1 MEEAA
6 RSRRA
11 AREAV
16 SDVEPADLRRTIDE
30 ILADGSMAP
39 GALTLLCASA
49 IDDAVGL
56 DSLTDRAAGVQ
67 LIYEGLR
74 LTRRL
79 AHEEPWART
88 DDHTQANVEVVAA
101 DVLVSRGFYLLART
115 EAAEKAVETVRRF
128 GRAQTGRQRLGPED
142 TEEAR
147 KLDATLE
154 ADVFELAALAGTTAV
169 GSDPAPLVGVA
180 ASLADD
186 IEPPLPPAGACLP
199 DAAVLR
205 ARASSS
211 TAAKESVED
220 RRSWIT
226 DP

>member
-16 SDVEPADLRRTIDE
+16 SDVDPEDLRRTIDD

-128 GRAQTGRQRLGPED
+128 GRAQTDRQGLAPDDHDGA
-142 TEEAR
+142 TS
-147 KLDATLE
+147 LDATLE
-154 ADVFELAALAGTTAV
+154 RDVFELAAIAGASAV
-169 GSDPAPLVGVA
+169 GSDPSPLVGVA
-180 ASLADD
+180 ATLADA
-186 IEPPLPPAGACLP
+186 IEPPLPPAEECLP

-205 ARASSS
+205 AQVTGPAN
-211 TAAKESVED
+211 ESLED
-220 RRSWIT
+220 PRSWIT

>member
-16 SDVEPADLRRTIDE
+16 SDVDPEDLRRTIDD

-39 GALTLLCASA
+39 GALTLLFASA

-56 DSLTDRAAGVQ
+56 DSLSDRAAGVQ

-115 EAAEKAVETVRRF
+115 QAAEKAVETVRRF
-128 GRAQTGRQRLGPED
+128 GRAQTDRQGLVHGDSEGS
-142 TEEAR
+142 AA
-147 KLDATLE
+147 LDATLE
-154 ADVFELAALAGTTAV
+154 RDVFELAAIAGASAV
-169 GSDPAPLVGVA
+169 GSDPSRLVGVA
-180 ASLADD
+180 AALADATG
-186 IEPPLPPAGACLP
+186 PPLPPAEECLP

-205 ARASSS
+205 ARVSRPAN
-211 TAAKESVED
+211 ESLED
-220 RRSWIT
+220 PRSWIT

>member
-16 SDVEPADLRRTIDE
+16 SDVDPADLRRTIDG

-49 IDDAVGL
+49 IDEGVGL
-56 DSLTDRAAGVQ
+56 DSLTERAAGVQ

-79 AHEEPWART
+79 AHEEPWARSE
-88 DDHTQANVEVVAA
+88 DHTRANVEVVAA

-115 EAAEKAVETVRRF
+115 EAADKAVETVRRF
-128 GRAQTGRQRLGPED
+128 GRAQTDRQGLAPDDRDG
-142 TEEAR
+142 AAS
-147 KLDATLE
+147 LDATLE
-154 ADVFELAALAGTTAV
+154 HDVFELAAIAGTTAV
-169 GSDPAPLVGVA
+169 GSDPSALVGVA
-180 ASLADD
+180 AALADAV
-186 IEPPLPPAGACLP
+186 ESPLPPAEECLP
-199 DAAVLR
+199 DAAVMR
-205 ARASSS
+205 ARV
-211 TAAKESVED
+211 TAPANESHEEP
-220 RRSWIT
+220 RSWIT